1 MNLDAYSNIKYEKRI
16 SCPICN
22 SPFGAPLIEYPLFP
36 LTEIYVEDKISD
48 KLGLVDQAFHYCDNC
63 GFGSLKNIIDPKVLY
78 NDTYKTRT
86 TGSSAVGAIDVFLNF
101 INNNLDDNPID
112 SIVEIGCNDTYTL
125 SKLKG
130 KAKKLFGIDPILKGR
145 EQEFQDENITTF
157 GDFFENVNLNEIG
170 NKLDVVI
177 SSHALEHI
185 SDPKSLI
192 EKTLD
197 KADPNTQFFFQF
209 PGLELLIDN
218 ARFDQVH
225 HQHYN
230 YFTVDS
236 VVHMLSE
243 LGAEL
248 INYEFNP
255 NHWGALMIYFKRK
268 VNNNTNKYEN
278 VDISRQYINK
288 ERILNQY
295 NLFLDSMDLA
305 NRRILSYSNKKI
317 YGFGAALMLPLL
329 AYYINDF
336 NKLDSIL
343 DDDKSKNDLY
353 YLNLP
358 IQIKNPKSV
367 EDLADNVIFV
377 TGLNSRSVLRSIT
390 TRLIDLGVRDIIIP
404 TNLF

>member
-1 MNLDAYSNIKYEKRI
+1 MNLDTYSDIKFEKRE
-16 SCPICN
+16 SCAICN
-22 SPFGAPLIEYPLFP
+22 SPLGTPLIEYPSFP
-36 LTEIYVEDKISD
+36 LTEIYVEDKITD
-48 KLGLVDQAFHYCDNC
+48 KLGFVDQALHYCDNC
-63 GFGSLKNIIDPKVLY
+63 GFGQLENIIDPKVLY

-86 TGSSAVGAIDVFLNF
+86 TGSSAMGAIDVFLNF
-101 INNNLDDNPID
+101 IDNNLDENQIDN
-112 SIVEIGCNDTYTL
+112 IVEIGCNDTYTL
-125 SKLKG
+125 SKLKHR
-130 KAKKLFGIDPILKGR
+130 ANNLFGIDPILKGR

-157 GDFFENVNLNEIG
+157 GDFFENVDLNEIG
-170 NKLDVVI
+170 KKLDVVI
-177 SSHALEHI
+177 SSHTLEHI

-192 EKTLD
+192 KKTLD
-197 KADPNTQFFFQF
+197 KADSKTQFFFQF

-218 ARFDQVH
+218 ARFDQIH

-236 VVHMLSE
+236 VVHMLAE
-243 LGAEL
+243 LDAEL

-255 NHWGALMIYFKRK
+255 HHWGALMIYFKRK
-268 VNNNTNKYEN
+268 SNNSLNKYEN

-288 ERILNQY
+288 DRILNQY

-305 NRRILSYSNKKI
+305 NRRILSYSDKKI

-343 DDDKSKNDLY
+343 DDDESKNHLY

-358 IQIKNPKSV
+358 IQIKNPTSIENLK
-367 EDLADNVIFV
+367 DNVIFV

-390 TRLIDLGVRDIIIP
+390 ARLIDLGVRDIIIP